1 MAEQTAEKKE
11 NFFIKHRKTTALV
24 LGLAAA
30 FGFAPSYAV
39 LVTLCSLLAAFVL
52 TDKMQNLRQV
62 AAVGYWYGFGM
73 FAAGFY
79 WIGNALLIDVAA
91 FGWLYPFAL
100 FGAGAFFGL
109 FTIVPFMLW
118 HQFSALGVWHKIV
131 AFAAAWVLME
141 WVRSFIL
148 TGFPWNPLGSVFA
161 FHPVWMQTAS
171 LWGVYGLS
179 FLAVCLAGSLYVY
192 CYGQKRG
199 AVVFFAMLLFMM
211 GFGAWRVGQY
221 KPYAGEITV
230 RLVQPSIP
238 QQMKWKRE
246 ILEENFAAYI
256 EMSRQKPLT
265 DIDFVIWGETAIPF
279 DLDRDWRHLQQ
290 LKGAVPPQGYLIG
303 GMVRFDGEKAY
314 NSLYVFNEE
323 GGVEGFYDKSHL
335 VPFGEYIPLRKYLP
349 EWIKPVA
356 ANMADFGAGK
366 KYKNIKIGDYPI
378 FGALICYEIIF
389 PGEVVNPNER
399 PSWLVVLSNDGWY
412 GNSTGPHQHLAAAQM
427 RAVEEGVTVVRSAN
441 SGISAVINPVG
452 QVVASLPLNEEGILD
467 VRLPHYLQIST
478 FYSRCKNIPIFFSI
492 VLILSALI
500 IYVRLISANNPK
512 NS

>member
-11 NFFIKHRKTTALV
+11 NFFIKHRKTTALT
-24 LGLAAA
+24 LGAAAA
-30 FGFAPSYAV
+30 FGFAPTYAV
-39 LVTLCSLLAAFVL
+39 LLTLCSLFAAFVVA
-52 TDKMQNLRQV
+52 DKMQNLRQ
-62 AAVGYWYGFGM
+62 AAAFGYWYGFGM
-73 FAAGFY
+73 FAVGFY
-79 WIGNALLIDVAA
+79 WIGNALLIDAA
-91 FGWLYPFAL
+91 TFGWLYPIVL

-109 FTIVPFMLW
+109 FTIVPFMVW
-118 HQFSALGVWHKIV
+118 HQFSASGTWQKIV
-131 AFAAAWVLME
+131 AFAAAWVLTE

-179 FLAVCLAGSLYVY
+179 FWAVCLAGSLYLYYFGRKSGGVLFL
-192 CYGQKRG
+192 
-199 AVVFFAMLLFMM
+199 VVLSLML
-211 GFGAWRVGQY
+211 GFGFWRVGQY
-221 KPYAGEITV
+221 KPYPGEITV
-230 RLVQPSIP
+230 RLVQPAIP
-238 QQMKWKRE
+238 QQMKWNRQA
-246 ILEENFAAYI
+246 LEENFAAYI
-256 EMSRQKPLT
+256 KMSRQKPLT
-265 DIDFVIWGETAIPF
+265 DIDFVVWGETAIPF

-290 LKGAVPPQGYLIG
+290 LREAVPPQGYLIG

-349 EWIKPVA
+349 NWIKPVA
-356 ANMADFGAGK
+356 ANMADFGSGK
-366 KYKNIKIGDYPI
+366 KYKNIEIGDYPI

-389 PGEVVNPNER
+389 PGEVVNPNEP

-412 GNSTGPHQHLAAAQM
+412 GDSAGPHQHLAAAQM

-441 SGISAVINPVG
+441 SGISAVINPLG
-452 QVVASLPLNEEGILD
+452 QVVASLPLNDSGILD
-467 VRLPHYLQIST
+467 VRLPHHLKLFT
-478 FYSRCKNIPIFFSI
+478 FYGAYKNVPVVSFMI
-492 VLILSALI
+492 LILCALL
-500 IYVRLISANNPK
+500 IYKELRKDRYTK